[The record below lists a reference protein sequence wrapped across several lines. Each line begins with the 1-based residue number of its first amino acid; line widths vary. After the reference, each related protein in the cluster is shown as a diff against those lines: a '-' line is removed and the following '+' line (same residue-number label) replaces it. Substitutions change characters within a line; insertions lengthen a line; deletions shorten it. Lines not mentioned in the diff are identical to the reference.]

1 MNSSSLKNKTILVTG
16 ASSGIGAECCTL
28 LSRHGANL
36 ILMGRDT
43 TRLSDI
49 SGQLAS
55 GEHSIINFDL
65 HNIRGIESALSPVLD
80 KYKKIDGFIHSAGI
94 DLTIPLPN
102 LNIDYYQKI
111 FNINVFSGFE
121 IARVLSKKKYIP
133 ENGASF
139 VFMASIMGVNGASGK
154 VAYSASKGAIISG
167 CRSLAIELA
176 QKKIRVN
183 TISPA
188 IVQTKLVDGLFSNLT
203 EESIKSIIKTHPLGL
218 GNTSDI
224 SEACYF
230 LISEKSR
237 WVTGSNLIIDG
248 GYSVV

>member
-1 MNSSSLKNKTILVTG
+1 MNFASLKNKTILVTG
-16 ASSGIGAECCTL
+16 ASSGIGAECSSL
-28 LSRHGANL
+28 LSKYSANL
-36 ILMGRDT
+36 ILMGRNAD
-43 TRLSDI
+43 RLSSIERVLDP
-49 SGQLAS
+49 GD
-55 GEHSIINFDL
+55 HSIIIYDFQNVK
-65 HNIRGIESALSPVLD
+65 NIESILIPVLE

-94 DLTIPLPN
+94 DLTLPISN
-102 LNIDYYQKI
+102 LTIDDYLKL

-139 VFMASIMGVNGASGK
+139 VFIASIMATNGAIGK

-183 TISPA
+183 CISPA
-188 IVQTKLVDGLFSNLT
+188 IVQTKLVDGLFSNLS
-203 EESIKSIIKTHPLGL
+203 EESVNSIVKSHPLGL
-218 GNTSDI
+218 GRTSDI

-237 WVTGSNLIIDG
+237 WITGSNLVIDG
-248 GYSVV
+248 GYSIV